1 MKTKKASSSY
11 KKLKTWKAL
20 RHERFKKN
28 PEEAMDYLK
37 ASLEDNSDMPEV
49 VIEAIRAVSE
59 SLGLSIEQIA
69 KKANKTPSTIHKA
82 LSKTGNPTLETL
94 SAVLKTLGLKLTVEK
109 AS

>member
-1 MKTKKASSSY
+1 MREKKVSP
-11 KKLKTWKAL
+11 KKLKAWQAL
-20 RHERFKKN
+20 KQERFKKN
-28 PEEAMDYLK
+28 PDEAIEYLK
-37 ASLEDNSDMPEV
+37 ASLEDNSDMPAV

-82 LSKTGNPTLETL
+82 LGKTGNPTLETL
-94 SAVLKTLGLKLTVEK
+94 SAVLKILGLKLTVQK